1 MNQNYSE
8 TVNITINGQKCAV
21 AAGSTVLDA
30 AKACGIHIPTLCY
43 TKELNPRANC
53 RMCIVQIDDNPT
65 LKLSCATKV
74 WDGMVV
80 VTNSPAIEQERKTAL
95 ELILANHPV
104 DCHHCLRVGNSKCDD
119 LDPKFCE
126 MCFFCDCVRD
136 GFCELQDLAREYKI
150 DVLPYEQRG
159 YDLAVDGSTGSLI
172 RNPNKCVKCRR
183 CQIVC
188 KDIQTVNCLQRV
200 TVGNETLF
208 APEGNKPLAE
218 SNCVLCGRCVQV
230 CPTGAL
236 FMLEHKDELL
246 YHTHKPGLTTVAQI
260 SASVLKELAKLF
272 KLDTPEAD
280 IRLVAAGLRKIGVDY
295 VVSDDFALAMVQD
308 QAAKAIE
315 AKLVGGATVVITNS
329 PAAVK
334 FVNSNFAELADG
346 LVVYDSAQHAFGRY
360 VKTSFAAAKQL
371 DAAKLRTISIT
382 NDNENAA
389 EALASGSVD
398 FVVNAR
404 ELYRIFLRTGV
415 NLKKR
420 RPSEL
425 DSFDGSASAQCA
437 GLLAP
442 ATWQMEGEA
451 GEQTLKLGG
460 EEVKAAVAYN
470 LGQSRKLLDD
480 LKAGSSAYR
489 VIRINA

>member
-1 MNQNYSE
+1 MSQNNIE
-8 TVNITINGQKCAV
+8 TVNITINGQQRAV

-30 AKACGIHIPTLCY
+30 AQACGIHIPTLCY
-43 TKELNPRANC
+43 MKELNPRANC

-74 WDGMVV
+74 WDGMAV

-95 ELILANHPV
+95 ERILANHPV
-104 DCHHCLRVGNSKCDD
+104 DCHHCLRTGNSKCDD

-136 GFCELQDLAREYKI
+136 GFCELQSLAREYKI

-188 KDIQTVNCLQRV
+188 KDVQTVNCLQRV

-218 SNCVLCGRCVQV
+218 SNCVQCGRCVEV

-246 YHTHKPGLTTVAQI
+246 YQTHKYGVTTVAQI
-260 SASVLKELAKLF
+260 STSVLKELARLF
-272 KLDTPEAD
+272 KMDEPEAD

-315 AKLVGGATVVITNS
+315 AKLAAAGPVVITNS
-329 PAAVK
+329 PAAIK
-334 FVNSNFAELADG
+334 FVNGNFAELAPA
-346 LVVYDSAQHAFGRY
+346 LVVYDSAQQAFGRY
-360 VKTSFAAAKQL
+360 VKTSFATAKQL
-371 DAAKLRTISIT
+371 DVAKVRTISIT

-389 EALASGSVD
+389 EACESASVD
-398 FVVNAR
+398 FVINAR

-425 DSFDGSASAQCA
+425 DSFDGGASAQRA

-442 ATWQMEGEA
+442 ATWQMEGA
-451 GEQTLKLGG
+451 AAEQTLKVGG
-460 EEVKAAVAYN
+460 EEVKTALAFN
-470 LGQSRKLLDD
+470 LGQARKLLDD
-480 LKAGSSAYR
+480 VQAGSSAYR
-489 VIRINA
+489 VVRLNA